1 MVKKYRTSATILER
15 KDVREAYKVLRA
27 VGGPLRYKIVCLLS
41 ASPRGMTVTALA
53 ETLGSSLSRVS
64 HQLRILRQG
73 DIVMHARR
81 NREVV
86 YTLDGDRMRRHL
98 LIRCL

>member
-1 MVKKYRTSATILER
+1 MTKTARRTAGVLNDKQVKEC
-15 KDVREAYKVLRA
+15 YKVMRA
-27 VGGPLRYKIVCLLS
+27 VSGPLRYKIVCLLS
-41 ASPRGMTVTALA
+41 ASPKGMTVTTLA
-53 ETLGSSLSRVS
+53 ESLGSSLSRVS

-73 DIVMHARR
+73 NMVKNTRR

-86 YTLDGDRMRRHL
+86 YALETSRLQRHL